1 MNINYKSDFPLR
13 FRPVDDDGQPLSLP
27 SCPWQ
32 IWLTVGNPFS
42 LGSDK
47 FIASFD
53 GTNFSN
59 CRVADGTVLVFANNH
74 GLPTGRLWVT
84 FLSLK
89 PDNDFPD
96 GTMRVYSPR
105 PTDIT
110 LVSGAGDSV
119 PDAAIDVVANYLP
132 VPYDDSALSAR
143 VNAVENQLNSLPTPL
158 PIPLVSFSVC
168 GYGDNNDMARAE
180 TKGHNTIHY
189 DTHDTS
195 YDYEPF
201 DKLVVKIGSEGFNPN
216 TDFARIFR
224 FGTRK
229 TRIGR
234 KDSGFIKKSKRGWST
249 IKYPVRA
256 GANANSAKAVLIP
269 VYRTT
274 DEYMVKIYPADENV
288 LPIPTP
294 IWLANFID
302 ENYLNY
308 WTDGEGIHLKMS
320 HLGKTKKIDVSS
332 GASSL
337 KAQYGIALFRY
348 VQVEPHKY
356 VAKRISDIVPFKVI
370 ITIDDDENVW
380 IRFR

>member
-13 FRPVDDDGQPLSLP
+13 FRPVDDDGQPLPLP

-32 IWLTVGNPFS
+32 IWLTVGNPFT

-132 VPYDDSALSAR
+132 VPYDDSALSGRIDRLDDLADSRRSLIISAFSGGHYRSTRSAWEKGHRR
-143 VNAVENQLNSLPTPL
+143 VNNKPYSYSPHDSLFIRFL
-158 PIPLVSFSVC
+158 H
-168 GYGDNNDMARAE
+168 GD
-180 TKGHNTIHY
+180 
-189 DTHDTS
+189 
-195 YDYEPF
+195 
-201 DKLVVKIGSEGFNPN
+201 FNPD
-216 TDFARIFR
+216 TDQILILRYGR
-224 FGTRK
+224 RK
-229 TRIGR
+229 SRIGDR
-234 KDSGFIKKSKRGWST
+234 RRGFAKCVRRGWSPLT
-249 IKYPVRA
+249 YGGRRPSPVRTSLVPVF
-256 GANANSAKAVLIP
+256 GQSDRFEVRPFENANSDIAISLAGFIEDNLID
-269 VYRTT
+269 YQSHGSAWRLYLSHIGCSRKT
-274 DEYMVKIYPADENV
+274 DVDDGSINVK
-288 LPIPTP
+288 
-294 IWLANFID
+294 
-302 ENYLNY
+302 
-308 WTDGEGIHLKMS
+308 S
-320 HLGKTKKIDVSS
+320 VS
-332 GASSL
+332 AP
-337 KAQYGIALFRY
+337 YGIAVFRS
-348 VQVEPHKY
+348 VPADGSARLV
-356 VAKRISDIVPFKVI
+356 RISNIAPF
-370 ITIDDDENVW
+370 NVVVAMDADQNIW
-380 IRFR
+380 IRFT

>member
-1 MNINYKSDFPLR
+1 MKTNYKSDFELRYALTDANGEPL
-13 FRPVDDDGQPLSLP
+13 PVPSNPWELWLS
-27 SCPWQ
+27 
-32 IWLTVGNPFS
+32 VGNPFE
-42 LGSDK
+42 GRRK
-47 FIASFD
+47 FVAKYD
-53 GTNFSN
+53 GNNYDN
-59 CRVADGTVLVFANNH
+59 CRVVDGKIVVYAANH
-74 GLPTGRLWVT
+74 GLPCGTVWAT
-84 FLSLK
+84 FVDVQPNS
-89 PDNDFPD
+89 DFPC
-96 GTMRVYSPR
+96 GEKTIYTPQ
-105 PTDIT
+105 PTDIE
-110 LVSGAGDSV
+110 LVEGAGDEPTQTEIEMV
-119 PDAAIDVVANYLP
+119 RTYVKVE
-132 VPYDDSALSAR
+132 YDDTELKAR
-143 VNAVENQLNSLPTPL
+143 VSAVEEQLSVLPNPL
-158 PIPLVSFSVC
+158 PIPLVSISVY

-180 TKGHNTIHY
+180 AKGHNTIHY

-274 DEYMVKIYPADENV
+274 DEYMVKIYPAAENV

-320 HLGKTKKIDVSS
+320 HLGKTKSLNVSS
-332 GASSL
+332 DSL
-337 KAQYGIALFRY
+337 SLTAQYGIALFRY
-348 VQVEPHKY
+348 VKIEPNKY
-356 VAKRISDIVPFKVI
+356 VAKIISEIVPFKVI
-370 ITIDDDENVW
+370 VTIDDDENVW

>member
-13 FRPVDDDGQPLSLP
+13 FRPVDDDGQPLPLP

-84 FLSLK
+84 FATFMPS
-89 PDNDFPD
+89 PDFPD
-96 GTMRVYSPR
+96 GKMCVYTPR
-105 PTDIT
+105 PSDIS
-110 LVSGAGDSV
+110 LVSGAGDGAS
-119 PDAAIDVVANYLP
+119 DADIDVLANYIP

-180 TKGHNTIHY
+180 RKGHNTIHGTTYEYMPY
-189 DTHDTS
+189 DM
-195 YDYEPF
+195 
-201 DKLVVKIGSEGFNPN
+201 LVVQMDSEGFNPN

-234 KDSGFIKKSKRGWST
+234 KDSGFVKKSKRGWST

-302 ENYLNY
+302 INYLNY
-308 WTDGEGIHLKMS
+308 WTDVEGIHLKMS

>member
-1 MNINYKSDFPLR
+1 MNINFKSDFCLR
-13 FRPVDDDGQPLSLP
+13 FRPVDDGGLPLPLP

-32 IWLTVGNPFS
+32 IWLSVGNPFS

-105 PTDIT
+105 STDIT
-110 LVSGAGDSV
+110 LVSSAGDSV
-119 PDAAIDVVANYLP
+119 PDAAVDVVANYLP

-180 TKGHNTIHY
+180 RKGHNTIYRTTYGYMPY
-189 DTHDTS
+189 DM
-195 YDYEPF
+195 
-201 DKLVVKIGSEGFNPN
+201 LVVQMDSEGFNPN

-229 TRIGR
+229 TRLGR
-234 KDSGFIKKSKRGWST
+234 KDSGFVKKSKRGWSMV
-249 IKYPVRA
+249 KYPALDKRA
-256 GANANSAKAVLIP
+256 SVDIAKALLTP
-269 VYRTT
+269 VYRT
-274 DEYMVKIYPADENV
+274 DDKFYVKIYLNENATEPV
-288 LPIPTP
+288 
-294 IWLANFID
+294 WLANFID
-302 ENYLNY
+302 INYLNY

-332 GASSL
+332 RSSSL

-348 VQVEPHKY
+348 VPVEPRKY

-370 ITIDDDENVW
+370 VTIDDDENVW

>member
-1 MNINYKSDFPLR
+1 MNINFKSDFCLR
-13 FRPVDDDGQPLSLP
+13 FRPVDDDGQPLPLP

-32 IWLTVGNPFS
+32 IWLSVGNPFS

-119 PDAAIDVVANYLP
+119 PDAAVDVVANYLP

-180 TKGHNTIHY
+180 RKGHNTIYRTTYGYMPY
-189 DTHDTS
+189 DM
-195 YDYEPF
+195 
-201 DKLVVKIGSEGFNPN
+201 LVVQMDSEGFNPN

-229 TRIGR
+229 TRLGR
-234 KDSGFIKKSKRGWST
+234 KDSGFVKKSKRGWSMV
-249 IKYPVRA
+249 KYPALDKRA
-256 GANANSAKAVLIP
+256 SVDIAKALLTP
-269 VYRTT
+269 VYRT
-274 DEYMVKIYPADENV
+274 DDKFYVKIYLNENATEPV
-288 LPIPTP
+288 
-294 IWLANFID
+294 WLANFID
-302 ENYLNY
+302 INYLNY

-332 GASSL
+332 RSSSL

-348 VQVEPHKY
+348 VPVEPRKY

-370 ITIDDDENVW
+370 VTIDDDENVW